1 MDKVAVILPAYNEE
15 STIGESILQFHR
27 SLPQAEIVVVDN
39 GSTDATDRIARATID
54 RLKLAGKII
63 LERRKGKANAV
74 RRAFRDVDADVYLL
88 VDADL
93 TYPPEQA
100 AELLQPILDDEADM
114 VVGDRLS
121 RGDYSRQNKRP
132 FHNWGNTLVRMLVN
146 YLFRAQLADVMSGY
160 RAFSRRFVKSYP
172 VLVEGFELETDMTL
186 HALDKRFRIL
196 EIPVAYQDRSEG
208 SFSKLNTV
216 SDGTRVLF
224 TIAHI
229 LRYHRPLLFFGGL
242 ALLFAIMGVGA
253 GVPVLQ
259 DWLQYRYI
267 YHVPLAILAAAL
279 EIVALLA
286 LNTGLVLDSIAHQD
300 RLNFERD
307 LL

>member
-15 STIGESILQFHR
+15 STIGESIIEFHR
-27 SLPQAEIVVVDN
+27 VLPQAEIVVVDN
-39 GSTDATDRIARATID
+39 GSKDATDRIARATIG
-54 RLKLAGKII
+54 RLNLAGKVIC
-63 LERRKGKANAV
+63 ERRKGKANAV

-100 AELLQPILDDEADM
+100 AELIQPILDDEADM

-121 RGDYSRQNKRP
+121 RGDYFQQNKRP
-132 FHNWGNTLVRMLVN
+132 FHSWGNTLVRMLVN
-146 YLFRAQLADVMSGY
+146 CLFRAKLADVMSGY

-172 VLVEGFELETDMTL
+172 ILVEGFELETDMTL

-196 EIPVAYQDRSEG
+196 EVPVAYQDRSEG
-208 SFSKLNTV
+208 SFSKLDTF

-224 TIAHI
+224 TIAQI

-242 ALLFAIMGVGA
+242 AFLFAMIGVGA

-279 EIVALLA
+279 EIVALLT
-286 LNTGLVLDSIAHQD
+286 LNTGLVLDSITHQD

-307 LL
+307 ML